1 MSAIHGAI
9 DGAGP
14 EGVEIAADAP
24 DPEQILRAYLRWG
37 DACVDRLVGDF
48 AFVLWDG
55 PRRRILAA
63 RDPLG
68 VKPLHY
74 RCAGGRFLYAT
85 FVSDL
90 FPMGAPRIVDERRVA
105 DALVPELEG
114 IDAEATFFEGIRR
127 LPPGHRLVVED
138 GREKLE
144 RWWSPDASRELR
156 LKDDREYVEAFLAAF
171 REAVSSRLD
180 PDTFAM
186 LSGGL
191 DSSAIAGVAKSVR
204 PLTTISAVT
213 RDPGCE
219 ETAHVRRVLATGG
232 FDPIV
237 VDREGASAHAAAID
251 RFLAHWAEPFDGAMI
266 LPVVIYAAAREHGA
280 RSVLDGVDGDAVAS
294 LEPDHVDALL
304 RRGLFALALRE
315 ARGLTRFYRHADPG
329 FPSPARL
336 LAASLRRALVPAPA
350 LAAVRRWRRETRH
363 RTSLEGSLVHPDLA
377 RRAHV
382 GERLE
387 ALAARRPAGRSL
399 DPRARQAAELT
410 HPYLAA
416 ALERYAR
423 AAASQ
428 GIEARHP
435 FLDRRLVELCLA
447 FPWDQKVRDGW
458 SKSIVRRAMEGILPD
473 SVRWRRGR
481 WVRLGPAFLDD
492 AIATRF
498 SRDEA
503 LAADT
508 MSALTPYVDLTAWRR
523 LVDRFVARRDP
534 MEGAAIW
541 QTLLLAR
548 WLRAYDARA
557 HRLGAAAHSP
567 RPERATMVAMPHD

>member
-1 MSAIHGAI
+1 LSAIHGAI

-204 PLTTISAVT
+204 PRLFS
-213 RDPGCE
+213 
-219 ETAHVRRVLATGG
+219 G
-232 FDPIV
+232 F
-237 VDREGASAHAAAID
+237 ASA
-251 RFLAHWAEPFDGAMI
+251 RP
-266 LPVVIYAAAREHGA
+266 RTA
-280 RSVLDGVDGDAVAS
+280 RSS
-294 LEPDHVDALL
+294 
-304 RRGLFALALRE
+304 
-315 ARGLTRFYRHADPG
+315 
-329 FPSPARL
+329 
-336 LAASLRRALVPAPA
+336 
-350 LAAVRRWRRETRH
+350 
-363 RTSLEGSLVHPDLA
+363 
-377 RRAHV
+377 
-382 GERLE
+382 
-387 ALAARRPAGRSL
+387 AGRSRWTGTRRR
-399 DPRARQAAELT
+399 PRS
-410 HPYLAA
+410 P
-416 ALERYAR
+416 
-423 AAASQ
+423 
-428 GIEARHP
+428 
-435 FLDRRLVELCLA
+435 
-447 FPWDQKVRDGW
+447 
-458 SKSIVRRAMEGILPD
+458 
-473 SVRWRRGR
+473 
-481 WVRLGPAFLDD
+481 
-492 AIATRF
+492 ATRP
-498 SRDEA
+498 SC
-503 LAADT
+503 
-508 MSALTPYVDLTAWRR
+508 
-523 LVDRFVARRDP
+523 
-534 MEGAAIW
+534 
-541 QTLLLAR
+541 
-548 WLRAYDARA
+548 
-557 HRLGAAAHSP
+557 
-567 RPERATMVAMPHD
+567 